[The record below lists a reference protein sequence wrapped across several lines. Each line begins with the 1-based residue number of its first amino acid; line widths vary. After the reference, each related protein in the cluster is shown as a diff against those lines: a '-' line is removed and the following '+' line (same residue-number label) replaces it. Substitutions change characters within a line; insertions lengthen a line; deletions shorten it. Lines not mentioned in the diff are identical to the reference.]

1 MFLRPEE
8 HQVCTAELIRA
19 VTITGTKPALRERLR
34 ELQGAGYTHFSIHV
48 RHGHPAMLEEWADV
62 IAGV

>member
-19 VTITGTKPALRERLR
+19 VTITGTRSELRERLR
-34 ELQGAGYTHFSIHV
+34 ELQTAGYTDFSINI
-48 RHGHPAMLEEWADV
+48 RHGHSAMLEEWAEV
-62 IAGV
+62 FAGV